1 MKRSNRLQEYY
12 QLAITDR
19 DNKIQA
25 IQYENVG
32 LQGEIR
38 AKDHQIARCENSDSR
53 PDCKQACSKTWRY

>member
-1 MKRSNRLQEYY
+1 MIELQEDH
-12 QLAITDR
+12 QLAITER

-38 AKDHQIARCENSDSR
+38 AKDQTIRDLIEN
-53 PDCKQACSKTWRY
+53 